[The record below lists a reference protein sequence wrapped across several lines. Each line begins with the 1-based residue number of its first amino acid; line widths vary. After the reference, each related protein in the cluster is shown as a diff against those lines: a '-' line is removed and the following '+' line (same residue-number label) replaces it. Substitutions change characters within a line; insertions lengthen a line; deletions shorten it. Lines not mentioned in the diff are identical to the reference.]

1 MPGCVEFERRT
12 SKTIEEQLLYPFSAT
27 KQTSKLVVVFF
38 FIVTIVVRFIWS
50 QKHCI
55 SSDTIKAALVF
66 RLLNAFNVNQQ
77 QRDMLCLH

>member
-1 MPGCVEFERRT
+1 MPGCVEFERPT
-12 SKTIEEQLLYPFSAT
+12 SETIEERLLYPFSAT

-38 FIVTIVVRFIWS
+38 IVTSVVRFIWS